1 VCNLCLLG
9 GPYLPATSEKP
20 NGPKRRK
27 DRAMER
33 NAKDNGKDAIEMLK
47 AQHRE
52 VETLFKKFEGLGESA
67 TKTKQST
74 FDQIADALA
83 MHATIEERHFY
94 PAVKAKR
101 TEDILLEA
109 LEEHLGIKRV
119 IADLLKI
126 DASDDT
132 FDAKV
137 KVLKEQVEHH
147 VEEEES
153 DLFPK
158 VKKVL
163 DKDEL
168 TELGATM
175 QQTMRVLMEKGEAR
189 KAVPAETRQ
198 APSL

>member
-1 VCNLCLLG
+1 
-9 GPYLPATSEKP
+9 
-20 NGPKRRK
+20 
-27 DRAMER
+27 MER
-33 NAKDNGKDAIEMLK
+33 TKQNSTDAIDMLK
-47 AQHRE
+47 GQHRE
-52 VETLFKKFEGLGESA
+52 VDSLFKKFEALGDGA
-67 TKTKQST
+67 TKTKQGI
-74 FDQIADALA
+74 FEQIADALA

-126 DASDDT
+126 EASNET

-158 VKKVL
+158 VRKAL
-163 DKDEL
+163 DKEEL
-168 TELGATM
+168 KEVGALMQKTM
-175 QQTMRVLMEKGEAR
+175 QALIEKGEPR
-189 KAVPAETRQ
+189 KAVPAETRE
-198 APSL
+198 ATSL